1 MPSYSPCQI
10 LYQLESILFN
20 WICEKLALDV
30 DLDVLDA
37 LTECLYNQ
45 AELFKQAMDMAI
57 EKLSITQYCGT
68 LRYACIYSSTY
79 WS

>member
-1 MPSYSPCQI
+1 MTNY
-10 LYQLESILFN
+10 YQRFIRKISDIANLLIIF
-20 WICEKLALDV
+20 ITLDV

-68 LRYACIYSSTY
+68 LRYACIYSSAY
-79 WS
+79 